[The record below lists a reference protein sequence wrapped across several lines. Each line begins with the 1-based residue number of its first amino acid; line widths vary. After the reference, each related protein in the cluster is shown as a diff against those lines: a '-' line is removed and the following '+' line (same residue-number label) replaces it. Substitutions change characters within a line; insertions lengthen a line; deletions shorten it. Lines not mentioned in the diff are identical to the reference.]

1 MLGRLGG
8 LHRKRFYFGR
18 DHGEASTGLAR
29 ARGFNRGIKRKQIC
43 LPRNVANQV
52 DDLADLLNR
61 IGEASHMLV
70 GRLRF
75 GDGAEMSAEQMRERL
90 KTIP

>member
-29 ARGFNRGIKRKQIC
+29 ARGFNRGIERKQIC

-61 IGEASHMLV
+61 IVRRAICSLVVCASATECEAT
-70 GRLRF
+70 
-75 GDGAEMSAEQMRERL
+75 SAAWL
-90 KTIP
+90 I